1 MATKIAGPRQRVG
14 VTVGEYDVEFGQ
26 RVRPNF
32 AERGWALLKDE
43 GERGEMSSAVS

>member
-1 MATKIAGPRQRVG
+1 MAAKNAGPCQRVG
-14 VTVGEYDVEFGQ
+14 ATVGEYAVEFGQ

-32 AERGWALLKDE
+32 VERGWALLKDE